1 MRLSVV
7 VTALCLS
14 IVGLAEADN
23 VHASI
28 RKETSIPSQGLG
40 PALQTL
46 ARDRNFQIVYVSE
59 EIDHL
64 RTQGAVG
71 EFTPEEAIKEL
82 LKGTGL
88 TFRYLDDKTVT
99 IVPIA
104 APTADYG
111 ARPPAT
117 PVADGSGKEGKRSFL
132 DRFRLAQVD
141 QGAPSGANAVNSD
154 KKAAPAAAQE
164 FSGLLE
170 EIVVT
175 AQKREQ
181 RLQDVPQSVS
191 ALSGDALDRLGA
203 RDFHDILLSIPG
215 VSYSG
220 VEPGQSNYSI
230 RGVATAASSPTV
242 GIYLDDISLVTV
254 STGFAGA
261 ADPVLLDLDRVEV
274 LKGPQGTLY
283 GGSAMGGAIKYVSR
297 QPVMNQTDVTAEA
310 GVSST
315 QYGGLSYNVSSV
327 INLPLLADALAVR
340 LGASYRL
347 DSGYVDYVPHAQVQS
362 WAQSATQPPAAFQ
375 PVTFPSLSPYGRDD
389 ANQRRTVAAR
399 FSAKYVSD
407 FALTILPTASIQR
420 SDKGN
425 PEQFFTNLPHFE
437 AAFRFNQPTRDDL
450 DIYGLNL
457 TQSLGSVAVTSLTGY
472 VDRRVEW
479 DRDYSQFIGG
489 LVPPLLADNSY
500 NTSNTSSR
508 TFSQEL
514 RLASSDPSAALKW
527 TAGLYY
533 SHQRDELNQSVD
545 TVGAGNFLGTG
556 TDITYS
562 GDQLTSTTQ
571 EAVFGDLTYTITPR
585 WDASVGLRWFDIK
598 QTINGTF
605 DGVLN
610 GGHSEVD
617 GKRSTDVGFTP
628 KVGVTYRPLDDH
640 MLYASAS
647 KGFRP
652 GGPNRFN
659 TDSPLC
665 GPDFQRLGITRAP
678 ATFEPDRLWT
688 YEIGSKN
695 EFAPAHLVVNGAV
708 YYTDWK
714 KIQQAVRLLSC
725 GFQFT
730 GNVGAATI
738 KGAELSAESA
748 VGGGV
753 SLGGTASYADTRIT
767 ASAPGVSAQVGQPV
781 LDTPKWMGSLYGDY
795 EFLRSTA
802 WRANFR
808 AEYQYHG
815 SNLRSFESLAPV
827 TYPDGTSGQI
837 PDATQIQQAYHVINT
852 SVRFTNGTWQYR
864 LYCDNLTNAAPLLDF
879 ARGTSSGASIATTLR
894 PRTIGVSLKT
904 SF

>member
-46 ARDRNFQIVYVSE
+46 AKDRNFQIVYVSE
-59 EIDHL
+59 EIEHL
-64 RTQGAVG
+64 RTRGAVG
-71 EFTPEEAIKEL
+71 EFTSEEAIKEL

-88 TFRYLDDKTVT
+88 GFRYLDDKTVT
-99 IVPIA
+99 IVPVVA
-104 APTADYG
+104 TTAD
-111 ARPPAT
+111 
-117 PVADGSGKEGKRSFL
+117 DGSQRPAAAVQDGQAKEGKRSFL
-132 DRFRLAQVD
+132 DRFRLAQAD
-141 QGAPSGANAVNSD
+141 QGVASGADSVGLE
-154 KKAAPAAAQE
+154 KKTAQAADQQAPG
-164 FSGLLE
+164 FLE

-191 ALSGDALDRLGA
+191 ALTGDALDRMGA

-220 VEPGQSNYSI
+220 VEPGQSHYSI

-261 ADPVLLDLDRVEV
+261 ADPVLLDLERVEV

-297 QPVMNQTDVTAEA
+297 QPVMNETGVTAEG

-315 QYGGLSYNVSSV
+315 KYGGLSYNLTSV
-327 INLPLLADALAVR
+327 VNLPLIADELAVR
-340 LGASYRL
+340 VGASYRL

-362 WAQSATQPPAAFQ
+362 WAQSATQPPASFQ
-375 PVTFPSLSPYGRDD
+375 PVTSPSVSTYGRDD
-389 ANQRRTVAAR
+389 VNQRSTLAMR
-399 FSAKYVSD
+399 FSAKYAPDPS
-407 FALTILPTASIQR
+407 LTISPTASIQR
-420 SDKGN
+420 SDKTN
-425 PEQFFTNLPHFE
+425 PDQFFTNLPHFE
-437 AAFRFNQPTRDDL
+437 AAFRFNQPTRDNL
-450 DIYGLNL
+450 SIYSLNA
-457 TQSLGSVAVTSLTGY
+457 TKSLGSVAVTSLTGY
-472 VDRRVEW
+472 VDRTVEW

-489 LVPPLLADNSY
+489 LVPGLLPDNSY
-500 NTSNTSSR
+500 NTSDTTSR

-514 RLASSDPSAALKW
+514 RLASIDPAATLKW

-545 TVGAGNFLGTG
+545 TVGAGNFFGTG

-562 GDQLTSTTQ
+562 GDQLTATTQ
-571 EAVFGDLTYTITPR
+571 EAVFGDLTYTITPQ

-598 QTINGTF
+598 QTINGMF

-610 GGHSEVD
+610 GGHSEVND
-617 GKRSTDVGFTP
+617 KRSTDAGFTP

-678 ATFEPDRLWT
+678 ATFEPDSLWT

-695 EFAPAHLVVNGAV
+695 EFAPAHLVVNAAI

-714 KIQQAVRLLSC
+714 KIQQAVNLLSC

-748 VGGGV
+748 LGGGV
-753 SLGGTASYADTRIT
+753 SVGGTASYADTRIT
-767 ASAPGVSAQVGQPV
+767 SSAPGVSAQVGQPV
-781 LDTPKWMGSLYGDY
+781 LDSPKWMGSLYGDY
-795 EFLRSTA
+795 EFLRSPA
-802 WRANFR
+802 WIGNFR

-815 SNLRSFESLAPV
+815 SNLRSFESFAPV
-827 TYPDGTSGQI
+827 TYPDGSGGQI
-837 PDATQIQQAYHVINT
+837 PDATQVQQAYHVVNA
-852 SVRFTNGTWQYR
+852 SFRFTNGTWQYR

-894 PRTIGVSLKT
+894 PRTIGVGVKT